1 MKKIVLTLAISVM
14 ALFILAI
21 SAFAAEYTVASDEEY
36 AIAYESAADGDTIVV
51 NQKLTCNIQATKD
64 ITYILRADWESSA
77 LILASGAD
85 VSFVADGGN
94 YRIMPKGYDEEKGW
108 MCVSEAYENVVI
120 SLAGING
127 GTVTVDGEY
136 ADSDRVSY
144 VENSGADIT
153 LNLFSG
159 SAIAGFNNTEADKD
173 EKAYIIYA
181 KTVNMYEGSKIY
193 SNRTVSAPLIGTA
206 YFNLFGGEIFGNVLQ
221 SNRVSENA
229 VGAIFASE
237 SIITYGGK
245 IYKNI
250 FNSAPGGQNN
260 MIGFFSTPI
269 GKDVVIFDLQI
280 GDTYVTG
287 NGTGEVSAMFGT
299 TYKTDFNVAKFYY
312 NSNMQYGTR
321 YKFTGAPV
329 LAYDEETGKT
339 VWTVSK
345 YSSLSEGWNGRSW
358 NRTDISSKGN
368 AIAIFLDAKK
378 KTIDE
383 NKFDTFTLINAYMN
397 GVYAYDKGATA
408 IAIPSGYALWS
419 NSASDC
425 CHTGKAYTAGEV
437 VGLGKVTLYA
447 SYEAEKITQNG
458 MTVCE
463 PCGTVQV
470 CNSTDHNH
478 KIESIYYDNYVSTG
492 KMVISCEVHN
502 ILCTVDAPALIECKG
517 FSSPENGEG
526 GLVLGFAV
534 NSVAIEEYERVTNN
548 SVSYG
553 VFAVLN
559 IYIGNEA
566 IFNENGEKAQ
576 GVISADMTAYNTA
589 MLELKII
596 GFETEEQKNAEI
608 VMGAYVAVSDGEG
621 TTYAYLQDSEPTG
634 DNAYSFV
641 TYNEK
646 FPSNS

>member
-21 SAFAAEYTVASDEEY
+21 SAFATEFNVSSNDE
-36 AIAYESAADGDTIVV
+36 YESAYAQATNGDTIVV
-51 NQKLTCNIQATKD
+51 SSKLTCDINANKS
-64 ITYILRADWESSA
+64 ITYILRADWESSK
-77 LILASGAD
+77 LVVD
-85 VSFVADGGN
+85 TPNVEVSFIADGGD
-94 YRIMPKGYDEEKGW
+94 YKIMPTNYSTTEGW
-108 MCVSEAYENVVI
+108 LNIAEAYADVVI
-120 SLAGING
+120 NLGGKNG
-127 GTVTVDGEY
+127 GTLTIDGSN
-136 ADSDRVSY
+136 ATHDRVTY
-144 VENSGADIT
+144 VGASAIT

-159 SAIAGFNNTEADKD
+159 SAIAGFNNTTADKD

-287 NGTGEVSAMFGT
+287 NGSVEVSAMFGT
-299 TYKTDFNVAKFYY
+299 TYKTDFNAAKFYY

-339 VWTVSK
+339 IWTVSK
-345 YSSLSEGWNGRSW
+345 YSSLSKDWNGRSW

-368 AIAIFLDAKK
+368 AIAIFHDAKK
-378 KTIDE
+378 KTIAG
-383 NKFDTFTLINAYMN
+383 NKFDTFKLINAYMN

-437 VGLGKVTLYA
+437 VGLGTVTLYA

-458 MTVCE
+458 MTVCAS
-463 PCGTVQV
+463 CGTVQV

-526 GLVLGFAV
+526 GLVLGFSV
-534 NSVAIEEYERVTNN
+534 NSAAIEEYERVTNN

-553 VFAVLN
+553 VFAVLK